1 MTISEQKQKT
11 IDENDQL
18 YNNIKILGWTLI
30 TKGYTIYLYN
40 DKHKIQS
47 NFNTQYCWIHKL
59 YHTKSYTWIIWS
71 YEDKAFLISLKIEKR
86 ILKLIKY
93 LARLTYYMKCVC
105 LNSNK
110 KLNLFCVLFFWKF
123 WKYVRQVL
131 KLTALVYRQCL
142 PYFFFFV
149 TAIQRTPI

>member
-18 YNNIKILGWTLI
+18 YNNIKSLGWTLI

-59 YHTKSYTWIIWS
+59 
-71 YEDKAFLISLKIEKR
+71 
-86 ILKLIKY
+86 
-93 LARLTYYMKCVC
+93 
-105 LNSNK
+105 
-110 KLNLFCVLFFWKF
+110 
-123 WKYVRQVL
+123 
-131 KLTALVYRQCL
+131 
-142 PYFFFFV
+142 
-149 TAIQRTPI
+149 